1 MTRRPMTPARRA
13 AARRGFTIIEVMMAI
28 TVLAIGAVG
37 LMGLVQ
43 ATVRGNQQGRRI
55 TTATQVSRTWMERVR
70 TDTVGWTTNA
80 PGGPATTCYL
90 SQAPAGLVG
99 ASSGWFVPQPAGAN
113 CVNVGGLPG
122 AAELGISA
130 GAAWTGADAVNSA
143 GIGNQAR
150 YCTLL
155 RVTWVVANEMLRVD
169 VRTWWDD
176 SSEAQLAPNCGLG
189 NEADVV
195 AELDGPIEDTTLRSV
210 ETSTL
215 VRWRQQ

>member
-1 MTRRPMTPARRA
+1 MRRRLRSASARRG
-13 AARRGFTIIEVMMAI
+13 GFTIIEVMMAI

-55 TTATQVSRTWMERVR
+55 TTATQVARTWLERVR
-70 TDTVGWTTNA
+70 TDTIGWTTNT
-80 PGGPATTCYL
+80 PGGTATTCYL
-90 SQAPAGLVG
+90 QNAPAVAVG
-99 ASSGWFVPQPAGAN
+99 ASSGWFVPQPGGAN
-113 CVNVGGLPG
+113 CVDVGGLP
-122 AAELGISA
+122 AASEVGIAA
-130 GAAWTGADAVNSA
+130 GAAWTGADAVNSS

-155 RVTWVVANEMLRVD
+155 RVTWVVAGEMLRAD

-189 NEADVV
+189 NEADIV